1 MFMKM
6 KRSVVGPS
14 LVALVAVVT
23 GGWLLQAGNTE
34 GGRAY
39 RQARVFDE
47 VLQRLSSEYVDP
59 HDSDE
64 LYRLATDGLLRELG
78 DPHTVLMT
86 PEDYNDLRAQ
96 TTGEYGGLGVQ
107 IAEKDGWV
115 TVIAPLPG
123 TPAERAGM
131 LAGDRIIEVEGK
143 STAGWTDDDA
153 VRVLRGPKGQ
163 AVNIKVARPG
173 VDEPIPY
180 RIVRDA
186 ITVRSV
192 PAAYMITDKVGYA
205 RLTVFAETSTQELR
219 TAIEGLQKQGMSGLI
234 LDLRMNPGGLLD
246 QGISV
251 SDLFVGRGEAVV
263 ETRARDPRE
272 SQVFRA
278 RSGTRY
284 PDMPVIVLVD
294 EYSASAAEIV
304 AGALQDH
311 DRALVLG
318 TRTFGKGSVQSLLPL
333 SGGNFLKLTTGKWY
347 TPVGRSIQKD
357 RKRKG
362 DPTALVEAEPIDD
375 DAEKVVDGD
384 TLARKPYRTDSGR
397 IVYGGGGIVPD
408 IEIRPDTLTTAEKQ
422 FFEVVSKGGRKFS
435 DVLFRYSIDYARAN
449 PRLQRNFAVTAAM
462 RGEVFQRLRT
472 AGVDVTQEQFA
483 GAERLIDQRIAYEI
497 ALHEF
502 GQAAA
507 TERSNS
513 GDNVVRAAVELLQAA
528 PDRQALFRAAAKQA
542 QALQR

>member
-1 MFMKM
+1 MKM
-6 KRSVVGPS
+6 KRTLVGPS
-14 LVALVAVVT
+14 LVALVTVVT
-23 GGWLLQAGNTE
+23 GGWLLQAGSTE
-34 GGRAY
+34 GGRTL

-59 HDSDE
+59 HNSDE
-64 LYRLATDGLLRELG
+64 LYRMATDGLLRELG

-86 PEDYNDLRAQ
+86 PADYNDLRLQ
-96 TTGEYGGLGVQ
+96 TTGEYGGLGIQ

-123 TPAERAGM
+123 TPAERAGL

-153 VRVLRGPKGQ
+153 VRVLRGPKGEP
-163 AVNIKVARPG
+163 VNIKIARPG
-173 VDEPIPY
+173 VDAPIPY

-192 PAAYMITDKVGYA
+192 PAAYMIGNDVGYA
-205 RLTVFAETSTQELR
+205 RLTVFAETSTTELR
-219 TAIEGLQKQGMSGLI
+219 TAVDNLRKQGMRGLI

-251 SDLFVGRGEAVV
+251 SDLFVGRGDAVV
-263 ETRARDPRE
+263 ETRARDPRD

-278 RSGTRY
+278 RNGTRY
-284 PDMPVIVLVD
+284 PDMPVVVLVD
-294 EYSASAAEIV
+294 EYSASASEIV

-311 DRALVLG
+311 DRALVIG

-333 SGGNFLKLTTGKWY
+333 SGGNYLKLTTGKWY

-357 RKRKG
+357 HKRKG
-362 DPTALVEAEPIDD
+362 DPVALVGDEPIDE
-375 DAEKVVDGD
+375 DAEKVLDGD

-408 IEIRPDTLTTAEKQ
+408 LEIRPDTLTTAEKQ
-422 FFEVVSKGGRKFS
+422 FFEVVSKSGSKFS
-435 DVLFRYSIDYARAN
+435 DVLFRYSIDYARAH
-449 PRLQRNFAVTAAM
+449 PRLQRSFAVTPAM
-462 RGEVFQRLRT
+462 RVEVFQRLRG
-472 AGVDVTQEQFA
+472 AGIPVTQEQFD
-483 GAERLIDQRIAYEI
+483 GAQRLIDQRVAYEI

-502 GQAAA
+502 GQEAA
-507 TERSNS
+507 TQRSNS
-513 GDNVVRAAVELLQAA
+513 GDNVVRAAVELLRAA
-528 PDRQALFRAAAKQA
+528 PDRQALFQAAAA
-542 QALQR
+542 RTQALRR